1 MDDSFQP
8 TIDLLLNVAIF
19 VWFGAICP
27 WHMFVANDVI
37 PIYRLIPLGIL
48 ILLLRRPPIV
58 LAMHTKIHQIEEWR
72 QALFVGYFGPIGVS
86 AIFYLYTARDILE
99 GFTVNGVQRED
110 ARVLEEVLTVFVWF
124 MTIVSIVAHG
134 LSIPL
139 GKVGWYLPRT
149 LSSLG
154 SRSMSRNSS
163 DGGGSDAAFHV
174 NRGNASSIEVGA
186 TQDRPHQIFR
196 IGRAVIRNPRSLTK
210 SRERSEPTSGTQTP
224 KERTAGNGEE
234 LRNDPPP
241 NPRIDEGE
249 RTPDRRFVEQNGQ
262 DSPRAED
269 GQSTPPHDEDIGPD
283 TPQHPSALPASPGPA
298 NRSVT
303 FATLSGVRDSSYT
316 KGRRGNK
323 KDDKSN
329 RKVNRE
335 PIQKQDIR
343 ILGARPMGRNSVS
356 AGAGATMEMEG
367 SGENDH
373 AGGRAMSSE
382 DRS

>member
-19 VWFGAICP
+19 AWFGAICP

-37 PIYRLIPLGIL
+37 PIYRLIPLAIL

-174 NRGNASSIEVGA
+174 NRGNASAVEVGP
-186 TQDRPHQIFR
+186 TNDRPHQIFR

-210 SRERSEPTSGTQTP
+210 SKEREPSSGTQTP

-234 LRNDPPP
+234 LREHQAP
-241 NPRIDEGE
+241 NPREQEGE
-249 RTPDRRFVEQNGQ
+249 PTPDRRSVEQNRQ
-262 DSPRAED
+262 DSAEN
-269 GQSTPPHDEDIGPD
+269 GEATTPHDEDLGPD
-283 TPQHPSALPASPGPA
+283 TPQHPSALPASPVPA
-298 NRSVT
+298 SRSVT
-303 FATLSGVRDSSYT
+303 FANLSSAAPAERDANYT
-316 KGRRGNK
+316 RGRGKK
-323 KDDKSN
+323 KDDKAN
-329 RKVNRE
+329 RKANKE

-343 ILGARPMGRNSVS
+343 IIGARPMGRNSIS
-356 AGAGATMEMEG
+356 AGNGATMEMEG
-367 SGENDH
+367 TSAASAEHGH
-373 AGGRAMSSE
+373 AGGRSDE
-382 DRS
+382 